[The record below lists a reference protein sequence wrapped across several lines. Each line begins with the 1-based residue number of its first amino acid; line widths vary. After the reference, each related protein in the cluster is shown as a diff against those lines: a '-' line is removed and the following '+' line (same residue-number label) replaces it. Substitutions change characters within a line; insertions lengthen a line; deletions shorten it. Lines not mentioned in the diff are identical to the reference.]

1 MEKPPKQEN
10 AAASD
15 QEKIRFPDIS
25 AEIEKMV
32 KEDQD
37 IREMSLDDD
46 DEEGLAETMEK
57 WKEIGE
63 SNTERMKEIVAQIG
77 WPTISKV
84 GKESSVNA
92 WLLVQHADHD
102 VDFQKQCLDLMK
114 AAPQG
119 EVELHDIAY
128 LEDRIRVNSN
138 EGQVYGTQFRETL
151 DPTASKKTVI
161 AYGPKPIEDPEHV
174 NERRASVGLE
184 PMEEYT
190 ERLTRKYYP
199 HLLEKK
205 SG

>member
-10 AAASD
+10 VFNN
-15 QEKIRFPDIS
+15 QEKIKFPDIS
-25 AEIEKMV
+25 LEIEKMA

-37 IREMSLDDD
+37 IRSMDLRGN
-46 DEEGLAETMEK
+46 DEQ
-57 WKEIGE
+57 E
-63 SNTERMKEIVAQIG
+63 SNLADRMLDIDETNTEKMKHIVEQIG
-77 WPTISKV
+77 WPTISRV

-114 AAPQG
+114 AEPAG

-128 LEDRIRVNSN
+128 LEDRIRVNTN

-151 DPTASKKTVI
+151 DPTARQKTVI
-161 AYGPKPIEDPEHV
+161 AYGPKPIEDAEHV

-199 HLLEKK
+199 HLLDKK
-205 SG
+205 SEN